1 MIYRTLIFTSAVLL
15 AATAHAAGG
24 GGGGGGSST
33 PSASAP
39 AYDPAAEYAKGVAA
53 YKAGDFKAAD
63 KAFRKVLAVIPR
75 DPATLLL
82 SGMSKAGA
90 GDLKGAAKTYE
101 KALKVDPAAIPARR
115 EHAIVLAKLG
125 DTAGAAA
132 DLAAL
137 KAHATSCANT
147 CPQAA
152 DLTAAISAVE
162 AASGTAP
169 AAALALPPPALL
181 AGARSG
187 DAAYLAAVALINQSR
202 YTAAIT
208 ALETARDAF
217 GPHPDVLT
225 YIGYAYRKLGDY
237 PRAEANYRAALAIA
251 PHHRGATE
259 YYGELK
265 AERGDIAGAR
275 AMLAQ
280 LEAQCRFG
288 CIEAEDLRRWIDARA
303 G

>member
-1 MIYRTLIFTSAVLL
+1 MIYRAILITTAALL
-15 AATAHAAGG
+15 ATTAQAAGG
-24 GGGGGGSST
+24 GGGGGAST

-39 AYDPAAEYAKGVAA
+39 SYDPAAEYAKGVAA

-82 SGMSKAGA
+82 SGLSKAGD
-90 GDLKGAAKTYE
+90 GDLKGAAKSYE
-101 KALKVDPAAIPARR
+101 KALKVDPNAIPARR
-115 EHAIVLAKLG
+115 EHAITLAKLG
-125 DTAGAAA
+125 DSAGAAA
-132 DLAAL
+132 DLTTLKTRAA
-137 KAHATSCANT
+137 ACADA

-152 DLTAAISAVE
+152 DLKAAITAVE
-162 AASGTAP
+162 AAGSPSAS
-169 AAALALPPPALL
+169 LSLPPPALL

-187 DAAYLAAVALINQSR
+187 DAAYLGAVSLINQGR
-202 YTAAIT
+202 YSDAIAA
-208 ALETARDAF
+208 LQVARDAF

-225 YIGYAYRKLGDY
+225 YIGYSWRKLGQYD
-237 PRAEANYRAALAIA
+237 RAEANYRAALAIA

-280 LEAQCRFG
+280 LDAQCSFG